1 MALISA
7 PNVKA
12 TFSGTNQ
19 LLLPNVLNVIIL
31 VPSAQELLILVVHV
45 LQQENFSMP
54 IQILVTHVRT
64 IVMFVTW

>member
-7 PNVKA
+7 PNVKV
-12 TFSGTNQ
+12 TFSGTN
-19 LLLPNVLNVIIL
+19 LLLLTNVPNVIIL
-31 VPSAQELLILVVHV
+31 VPNAQEQLILVLNV